1 MAKYARKLTRQELI
15 EGGITAM
22 TKDGR
27 IWKNGEEITE
37 FALDSSGYKKIF
49 IYDRDENG
57 CCIKAHIDEK
67 CPGHYT
73 YKQRTISL
81 NRAMIAWF
89 YGEIA
94 DGLVADHI
102 DNNKDNYNLDNL
114 EATTPGRNV
123 NKEKEG
129 WHTSEIKCKLDRPR
143 KYYEDKLAKYTAIY
157 EKAKQEGNAEGAH
170 KARCNVS
177 QTRARLRYY
186 DNHIQEVNDMIQDK
200 KDLTMIKALKI
211 QYKKEGDKVMWHQL
225 AQIEKNWNKY
235 SKELK
240 EEIIKAILK
249 K

>member
-15 EGGITAM
+15 EGGITDI
-22 TKDGR
+22 TTDGR
-27 IWKNGEEITE
+27 IWKNGIEITE
-37 FALDSSGYKKIF
+37 FPLDSSGYKKIF

-57 CCIKAHIDEK
+57 CCIKENIDK
-67 CPGHYT
+67 RSPGHYT
-73 YKQRTISL
+73 YKQRSISL

-114 EATTPGRNV
+114 EATTPKHNV
-123 NKEKEG
+123 NKDKTN

-143 KYYEDKLAKYTAIY
+143 SFYEDKLEKFTVIY
-157 EKAKQEGNAEGAH
+157 EKAKADGNAEEAH
-170 KARCNVS
+170 KARGNIS

-200 KDLTMIKALKI
+200 KDLEMIKALKK
-211 QYKKEGDKVMWHQL
+211 QYKQEGDKIMWHQL